1 MNSIHWIYLVAAG
14 FFEIGWPL
22 GLKLASFPSF
32 KILGPIIS
40 VASMAISG
48 ILLWLSLKG
57 ISIGTAYAVWTGIGA
72 VGTFVIG
79 VIFFNDPSILLRWLG
94 VSLIILGVIFLKAA

>member
-1 MNSIHWIYLVAAG
+1 MIAAG
-14 FFEIGWPL
+14 LFEIGWPL
-22 GLKLASFPSF
+22 GLKLSAIPSY
-32 KILGPIIS
+32 KIIGPVIAI
-40 VASMAISG
+40 VSMTISG

-72 VGTFVIG
+72 AGTFIIG
-79 VIFFNDPSILLRWLG
+79 VVFFNDPSILLRWIG

>member
-22 GLKLASFPSF
+22 GLKLVSYPSF

-40 VASMAISG
+40 IASMAISG

-79 VIFFNDPSILLRWLG
+79 VIFFNDPSILLRWIG